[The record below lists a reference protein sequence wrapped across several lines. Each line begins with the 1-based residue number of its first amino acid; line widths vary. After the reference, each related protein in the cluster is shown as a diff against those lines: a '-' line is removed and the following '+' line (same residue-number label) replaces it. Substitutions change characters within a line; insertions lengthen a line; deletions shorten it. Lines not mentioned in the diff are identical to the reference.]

1 MAMVADNTVELF
13 WNESVLKGAR
23 YGVLFGAAGSIID
36 GEI

>member
-23 YGVLFGAAGSIID
+23 YGAAGSIID